1 MEQDGLQASGAPV
14 SSLTTATSH
23 IMEVLRL
30 HRTALQ
36 CRTNNIREMHSIAVK
51 DITDSKAVSSFNP
64 QRTLILAA
72 VATRSLR
79 HHKALHQLRDMA
91 MMEPSDDDLKGAE
104 EIKEL
109 ES

>member
-1 MEQDGLQASGAPV
+1 MEQDGLQTSGAPV

-23 IMEVLRL
+23 IVEVLRL

-36 CRTNNIREMHSIAVK
+36 CKTNNIREIHSIAMK

-64 QRTLILAA
+64 QRTLMLAA
-72 VATRSLR
+72 VATRSMR
-79 HHKALHQLRDMA
+79 HHRALHQIRDMA
-91 MMEPSDDDLKGAE
+91 TMELSDDDLKGPE